1 MIVLETS
8 SYEELLE
15 YLEISVSELY
25 WDRKPNEFLQLPP
38 VTGIS
43 ENHIMLVYAWGRKAW
58 HVTDTEKNCLF
69 LTLPTL
75 WHFIYRF
82 FFLSF
87 FFCLFLLRYNWCTV
101 LY

>member
-43 ENHIMLVYAWGRKAW
+43 ENHIMLVYAWGRKA
-58 HVTDTEKNCLF
+58 
-69 LTLPTL
+69 
-75 WHFIYRF
+75 
-82 FFLSF
+82 
-87 FFCLFLLRYNWCTV
+87 
-101 LY
+101 